1 MEVLKMKESIQTE
14 EKLRLGN
21 IAKQQL
27 TLIKNHYL
35 IFVSLTILLIT
46 SFIYIDT
53 KHLLSDL
60 GVKYYEHFAFTDI
73 FQIANTQNIM
83 LKTLSYI
90 LGSVVG
96 VWGLIYLSKCKEEIR
111 KIRKLENPS
120 KEKKKVPLS
129 HFLIMKVST
138 AILLFSMVSQIY
150 IAFTLHKYEAK
161 GISNGY
167 IARYDVTL
175 KSGQTIKC
183 LGGIVSN
190 GIKKMFL
197 DYKNDEVLFIY
208 NTNIVLERQVI
219 PNYTNE
225 HFYFFTSSEEIKNK
239 KNEWKYILE
248 KKCAKK
254 IEKTKI

>member
-1 MEVLKMKESIQTE
+1 M
-14 EKLRLGN
+14 
-21 IAKQQL
+21 
-27 TLIKNHYL
+27 
-35 IFVSLTILLIT
+35 IT

-73 FQIANTQNIM
+73 FQIANTQNIIF
-83 LKTLSYI
+83 KTLSYM

-96 VWGLIYLSKCKEEIR
+96 VWGLIYLSKCKEAIR
-111 KIRKLENPS
+111 KIRNLENPS
-120 KEKKKVPLS
+120 KEKQKVPLS

-138 AILLFSMVSQIY
+138 AILLFIMMSQIY

-161 GISNGY
+161 GIKNGY

-175 KSGQTIKC
+175 RNGQTMKC

-197 DYKNDEVLFIY
+197 DYENDEVLFIY

-219 PNYTNE
+219 SDYTNE
-225 HFYFFTSSEEIKNK
+225 HFYSYTSAEEIKNK
-239 KNEWKYILE
+239 KK
-248 KKCAKK
+248 
-254 IEKTKI
+254 